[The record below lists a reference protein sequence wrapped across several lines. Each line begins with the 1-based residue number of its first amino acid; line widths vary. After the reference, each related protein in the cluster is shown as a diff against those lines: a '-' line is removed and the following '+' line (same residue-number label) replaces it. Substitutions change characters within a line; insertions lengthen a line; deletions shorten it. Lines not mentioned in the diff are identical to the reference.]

1 MKYFIEIGSN
11 SYDTLTYLC
20 KEEDWTGVL
29 VEPLKKYFDQ
39 IEKVNNCF
47 YENLAIT
54 ENGGKHKFYYYDHY
68 SALGWGTLEKE
79 HLKKLSHLSS
89 NEPICAEVDSITIND
104 LFKKYN
110 FPQIDYLKI
119 DVESYDAKII
129 KTIDFS
135 KVKIK
140 KIKFEFSHLTAK
152 ELVEVMVLLE
162 NNKLESFYFDE
173 DNLTAELHE
182 EL

>member
-11 SYDTLTYLC
+11 SYDTLTHLC
-20 KEEDWTGVL
+20 KENDWTGVL

-39 IEKVNNCF
+39 IERVNNCF

-54 ENGGKHKFYYYDHY
+54 ENGGPHKFYYYDHY
-68 SALGWGTLEKE
+68 SATGWGTLEKD
-79 HLKKLSHLSS
+79 HLKKLSHLCST
-89 NEPICAEVDSITIND
+89 EPICIEVDSITIND

-119 DVESYDAKII
+119 DAESYDAKII

-140 KIKFEFSHLTAK
+140 KIEFEFSHLSAK
-152 ELVEVMVLLE
+152 ELVEVIILLKK
-162 NNKLESFYFDE
+162 NNLEYFCFNN
-173 DNLTAELHE
+173 DNIIAEQR
-182 EL
+182 